1 MTKATGR
8 TKKRIAANIRCRFV
22 DANIFNPA
30 ALHKKKIEGFHPHG
44 FSRVITNDIST
55 DLVLRELGSLWN
67 GDPI

>member
-30 ALHKKKIEGFHPHG
+30 ALHKKKIEGFIHTALAG
-44 FSRVITNDIST
+44 
-55 DLVLRELGSLWN
+55 
-67 GDPI
+67 